1 MVNLEHS
8 NVYVCWPQQ
17 CVFIGADRRRVKY
30 EELTQSQWTAGLTTM
45 AAQETNP
52 LIQRNMLTFIASL
65 LQDVCDVGFAVGRGA
80 LALILVMMEE
90 SRLSWLDLVAFQEV
104 RDKYCYR
111 SVVAPSSSQ
120 SAHSMS
126 FSNQNSKP
134 KAVRGAQRRICKNFN
149 SGSCSHAS
157 SHVTGGF

>member
-1 MVNLEHS
+1 M
-8 NVYVCWPQQ
+8 
-17 CVFIGADRRRVKY
+17 
-30 EELTQSQWTAGLTTM
+30 
-45 AAQETNP
+45 
-52 LIQRNMLTFIASL
+52 
-65 LQDVCDVGFAVGRGA
+65 GFAVGRGA

-90 SRLSWLDLVAFQEV
+90 SRLSWLNLVAVQEV

-134 KAVRGAQRRICKNFN
+134 KAVRGAQRRICNNFN

-157 SHVTGGF
+157 SHVTGGFQYEHLCSHCAIKRLRFPHQENCCRGKAATEGRTDKPL